1 MGLRTVRTIEPW
13 EAAHRWRLKHPQ
25 RAHEE
30 FQLRQEARAVDSWRK
45 HEAHGTAE
53 TLIKAARQSSGTLV
67 RLYSAGHLT
76 IDQLAWAE
84 EIRRVAEYIGRDV
97 AIGTISLET
106 RVDNGFTGHR
116 MAEES
121 LGRVR
126 AEVAYSRWRRQL
138 RAPGPVL
145 AMIIEDRGVRGVGRM
160 FRMRDATARA
170 LLVDALDA
178 WPDCYGWAR
187 DRVDEDDIVAV
198 QRRLS

>member
-1 MGLRTVRTIEPW
+1 MPQPTIDPTVAQQRWARRHRHRAFEELELRE
-13 EAAHRWRLKHPQ
+13 
-25 RAHEE
+25 
-30 FQLRQEARAVDSWRK
+30 EARIVDSWRK

-53 TLIKAARQSSGTLV
+53 TLIKASRSSSGTLA
-67 RLYSAGHLT
+67 RMYSDGHLT
-76 IDQLAWAE
+76 IDHIAWAE
-84 EIRRVAEYIGRDV
+84 EIRRVVDYIRRDV
-97 AIGTISLET
+97 AIGTISFET

-160 FRMRDATARA
+160 FRMRDATART

-187 DRVDEDDIVAV
+187 DRVDENDILAV

>member
-1 MGLRTVRTIEPW
+1 MMGPRTIDPW
-13 EAAHRWRLKHPQ
+13 ESAHRWRLKHPD
-25 RAHEE
+25 RAREE
-30 FQLRQEARAVDSWRK
+30 YAFRQDARAVDSWRK

-53 TLIKAARQSSGTLV
+53 TLIKAARGSGSPLL
-67 RLYSAGHLT
+67 RMFSQGHLS

-138 RAPGPVL
+138 RVPGPVL
-145 AMIIEDRGVRGVGRM
+145 AMIVEDRGVRGVGRM
-160 FRMRDATARA
+160 FRMRDATART

-187 DRVDEDDIVAV
+187 DRVDEDDLVAA

>member
-1 MGLRTVRTIEPW
+1 MELRTIGAE
-13 EAAHRWRLKHPQ
+13 EAYQRWARRHRG
-25 RAHEE
+25 RASEE
-30 FQLRQEARAVDSWRK
+30 LELRAEARAVDSWRK

-53 TLIKAARQSSGTLV
+53 TLIKASRRSSGTLL
-67 RLYSAGHLT
+67 RMFSDGHLS

-126 AEVAYSRWRRQL
+126 AEMAYSRWRRQL

-145 AMIIEDRGVRGVGRM
+145 AMIVEDRGVSGVGRA
-160 FRMRDATARA
+160 FRMRNATARA

-178 WPDCYGWAR
+178 WPDCYVWAR
-187 DRVDEDDIVAV
+187 DHVDEDDVAAV
-198 QRRLS
+198 WRRLA

>member
-1 MGLRTVRTIEPW
+1 MAHQRWARRHRHRAFEELELRE
-13 EAAHRWRLKHPQ
+13 
-25 RAHEE
+25 
-30 FQLRQEARAVDSWRK
+30 EARIVDSWRK

-53 TLIKAARQSSGTLV
+53 TLIKASRSSIGTLA
-67 RLYSAGHLT
+67 RMYSDGHLT
-76 IDQLAWAE
+76 IDQLAWSE

-97 AIGTISLET
+97 AIGTISFET

-126 AEVAYSRWRRQL
+126 AEVAYSRWRQQL

-145 AMIIEDRGVRGVGRM
+145 AMIVEDRGVSGVGRE
-160 FRMRDATARA
+160 FRMRNATARA